1 MSFRSR
7 VKRALISD
15 QGNRPTTFVY
25 GLTVGAIVK
34 YYSLTARYAFRKA
47 DPVSSGFNENVT
59 FAVKTFLRPRT
70 MNRCLA
76 GIRQTTFTGQV
87 VVADDSDKYWSTAD
101 PAVQVVK
108 LPFNVGI
115 SRGRNAA
122 LEQVKTKYVL
132 FTDDDTVH
140 TRASNWQKAY
150 EYLEAHPDVDAVA
163 CTLIEVPSFRTHVYG
178 SKAETLYAKSADP
191 VYEPGQ
197 LVHGLPFRLMTSN
210 DFLARTESIRS
221 IGGWD
226 DELRLN
232 EHRDFFSRASGKLVF
247 VQDPEVFAFHA
258 RTPWNKKYQKYRHDH
273 SVSRSLIVKK
283 WGE

>member
-1 MSFRSR
+1 MTFRS
-7 VKRALISD
+7 KLKKALISD
-15 QGNRPTTFVY
+15 QGSRVTTFGY
-25 GLTVGAIVK
+25 GLLVGSIVR
-34 YYSLTARYAFRKA
+34 YYTFTARFAFRKA
-47 DPVSSGFNENVT
+47 PALSSDFNKDVT

-70 MNRCLA
+70 MDRCLA
-76 GIRQTTFTGQV
+76 GIRETTFAGHV
-87 VVADDSDKYWSTAD
+87 VVADDSDTHWSTQD
-101 PAVQVVK
+101 SRVTVVE

-115 SRGRNAA
+115 SQGRNAA
-122 LEQVKTKYVL
+122 LAEVKTKYVL
-132 FTDDDTVH
+132 FSDDDTVY

-150 EYLEAHPDVDAVA
+150 EYLEAHPEVDAVA
-163 CTLIEVPSFRTHVYG
+163 CTLIEVPTFRTHIYG
-178 SKAETLYAKSADP
+178 SKADTLYAKSDDP
-191 VYEPGQ
+191 MYEPGQ

-247 VQDPEVFAFHA
+247 VQDPEIYAFHA
-258 RTPWNKKYQKYRHDH
+258 RTPWNKKYQKYRHDS
-273 SVSRSLIVKK
+273 SVSRSLITKK

>member
-1 MSFRSR
+1 MPFGSKIKK
-7 VKRALISD
+7 VLISD
-15 QGNRPTTFVY
+15 QGNLFTTFGY
-25 GLTVGAIVK
+25 GLVVGAIVK
-34 YYSLTARYAFRKA
+34 YYSLTARFAFRKETPISA
-47 DPVSSGFNENVT
+47 DFNENVT
-59 FAVKTFLRPRT
+59 FAVKTFLRPKT
-70 MNRCLA
+70 MNRCLS
-76 GIRQTTFTGQV
+76 GIRQTTFAGRV
-87 VVADDSDKYWSTAD
+87 VVADDSEKHWSTTD

-122 LEQVKTKYVL
+122 LDQVKTKYVL
-132 FTDDDTVH
+132 FTDDDAVH

-163 CTLIEVPSFRTHVYG
+163 CTLIEVPTFRTHIYG
-178 SKAETLYAKSADP
+178 SKADTLYAKSADP
-191 VYEPGQ
+191 IHEPGQ

-247 VQDPEVFAFHA
+247 VQDPEIIAFHA
-258 RTPWNKKYQKYRHDH
+258 RTPWNKKYQKYRHDN
-273 SVSRSLIVKK
+273 SVSRQLITKK

>member
-34 YYSLTARYAFRKA
+34 YYSFTARYAFRKA

-59 FAVKTFLRPRT
+59 FAVKTFLRPRI

-87 VVADDSDKYWSTAD
+87 VVADDSDRYWSTAD

-197 LVHGLPFRLMTSN
+197 LIHGLPFRLMTSN

-273 SVSRSLIVKK
+273 SVSRSLIVQK